1 LRIPDAK
8 AAIEVRSWPRSNS
21 FPVIAAIAD
30 QELLRRVE
38 VWIYPRDISAPASGT
53 LGHNSS
59 FSSVHVTSE
68 GLVNAREQSSP
79 RSITLRVAQTLRCDE
94 SERGLPNSPNMLEL
108 RNNETGWQL
117 ALSVFSMVREDDQ
130 GLYRT
135 VLYVFELLRNVA
147 SHAELNLLRCSPSA
161 AALARWQIVRV
172 EETFA
177 AGVSAD
183 LSIATLAGRCGLS
196 VCQFA
201 RAFKATYGATVHKY
215 VIAKRIERAQEL
227 LASSCLS
234 NAEIALECG
243 FADQAALCRRFLA
256 SVGIS
261 PPSWRRAETAKR
273 RTQSEPIG
281 SGWGQTFR
289 RPAAERLAS

>member
-1 LRIPDAK
+1 MPDAK
-8 AAIEVRSWPRSNS
+8 AAIEVGSWPRSHS
-21 FPVIAAIAD
+21 FTVITATAD
-30 QELLRRVE
+30 QELLRRAE
-38 VWIYPRDISAPASGT
+38 VWIFPRDISPPGSGI
-53 LGHNSS
+53 LEPNSS

-68 GLVNAREQSSP
+68 GLVNAGEQPFP
-79 RSITLRVAQTLRCDE
+79 RSITLRVAQTLRRDE
-94 SERGLPNSPNMLEL
+94 SERGLPNNPSNMLEL
-108 RNNETGWQL
+108 RNSETGWQL
-117 ALSVFSMVREDDQ
+117 ALSVFSMVGEDDR
-130 GLYRT
+130 GINRT
-135 VLYVFELLRNVA
+135 VLYFFELLRNVA
-147 SHAELNLLRCSPSA
+147 SHAELNLLRYSPRA
-161 AALARWQIVRV
+161 AALARWQIARV

-227 LASSCLS
+227 LASTCLS

-243 FADQAALCRRFLA
+243 FSDQAALCRRFLA
-256 SVGIS
+256 SVGTS
-261 PPSWRRAETAKR
+261 PASWRRTETAKR

-281 SGWGQTFR
+281 SGRTKTFR
-289 RPAAERLAS
+289 RAAVERLAS